1 MKTTTDLYTKVVLTV
16 IAVFLG
22 VIVFRDIAFVEKAQ
36 AAPLHLT
43 NKEETSEVI
52 DVNIVRV
59 DGRLIF
65 GSVPVEVKNTVS
77 VK

>member
-1 MKTTTDLYTKVVLTV
+1 MKVTIDLYTKIVLTA

-22 VIVFRDIAFVEKAQ
+22 VLVFQNVSFVEKAQ